1 VCTHA
6 LLAMHDVAAN
16 PASRSTPA
24 CWRTAVRVLT
34 MPCGDRLSCTLIGGC
49 TTANLAVA
57 LDPKIT
63 WGAVTTSLGPF
74 EMGNVCREAVQAAMD
89 AEAASG
95 TAFSKKRRRK
105 GTVDDDSTRP
115 ADKKEESADSGNDDD
130 EEDDDIPL
138 KRPLARP
145 APAKQPQSKAATAVA
160 SQQPASGSAA
170 KSARVE
176 SPPGEVEA
184 EKTKASS
191 TSDVKQPVCGRPPV
205 ATPKRPPVARGGP
218 SRSLQASG
226 DAG

>member
-1 VCTHA
+1 
-6 LLAMHDVAAN
+6 MHDCK
-16 PASRSTPA
+16 PCRGSRSE
-24 CWRTAVRVLT
+24 
-34 MPCGDRLSCTLIGGC
+34 G
-49 TTANLAVA
+49 NLAGC
-57 LDPKIT
+57 DNKPWPKFE
-63 WGAVTTSLGPF
+63 LGS
-74 EMGNVCREAVQAAMD
+74 VCREAVQAAMD

-105 GTVDDDSTRP
+105 GTVDDDSTMT

-130 EEDDDIPL
+130 EEEDDIPL

-145 APAKQPQSKAATAVA
+145 APAKQPQSKAVTAVA
-160 SQQPASGSAA
+160 SQPASVSSA

-191 TSDVKQPVCGRPPV
+191 TSDVKQPVGGRPPV